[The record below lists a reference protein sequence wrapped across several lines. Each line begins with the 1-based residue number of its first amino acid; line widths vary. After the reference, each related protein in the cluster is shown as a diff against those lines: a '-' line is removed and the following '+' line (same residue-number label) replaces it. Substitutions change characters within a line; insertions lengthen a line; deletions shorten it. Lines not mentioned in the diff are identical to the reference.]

1 LSNVIFRFQVPKHE
15 ISLPTFVASAEA
27 TQEMLR
33 AISQE
38 FFEDETLF
46 EVYILSPEA
55 ACLRQILR
63 IGVKT
68 AKGIGFSY
76 AIIWA
81 ALQAFET
88 ELAKEVTK
96 ELTGQYPTEIAV
108 ETVRKWKNAVE
119 ASTLEDIPNEEMDKV
134 CKELTKRV
142 SRLTSEILSAPR
154 KTIEKLPLSDEAIYK
169 LANAQAKL
177 FNACAQEENLESVHI
192 ETSNT
197 PPIPRNQFPERA
209 ILPKRPDEEDD
220 ESRNWEIVLDEIV
233 ITSPNLEESDQKSRK
248 WKGKLKQGRNI
259 NFIIT
264 DENFWAEV
272 DNGSYRFGKG
282 DKIEAQIAI
291 SKNAF
296 SKKREIRVIK
306 VISFNEETLG
316 EPLDRNRISTIL
328 GRIDM
333 VKKEPNL
340 LDFLEDE

>member
-1 LSNVIFRFQVPKHE
+1 MSNVIFRFQVPKHE
-15 ISLPTFVASAEA
+15 ISLDTFVASAEA
-27 TQEMLR
+27 TQATLR

-38 FFEDETLF
+38 FFEDDTLF

-63 IGVKT
+63 VGVKA

-88 ELAKEVTK
+88 EIAREVTK

-108 ETVRKWKNAVE
+108 ETVRKWKNAV
-119 ASTLEDIPNEEMDKV
+119 AAATLEGISNEEMDEV
-134 CKELTKRV
+134 CKELAKRV
-142 SRLTSEILSAPR
+142 SRLTSDILSAPR
-154 KTIEKLPLSDEAIYK
+154 EKIEKLPLSNEAIYN
-169 LANAQAKL
+169 LAEAQAKL

-192 ETSNT
+192 ETSST
-197 PPIPRNQFPERA
+197 PPIPRNQFPQRA
-209 ILPKRPDEEDD
+209 TLPKRPDEEDD
-220 ESRNWEIVLDEIV
+220 ESQIWEIMLGEIL

-272 DNGSYRFGKG
+272 DNGTYRFGKG
-282 DKIEAQIAI
+282 DKIQAQMSI
-291 SKNAF
+291 SKRSS

-306 VISFNEETLG
+306 VLSFNEEKLG
-316 EPLDRNRISTIL
+316 EPLDGNALSTIL